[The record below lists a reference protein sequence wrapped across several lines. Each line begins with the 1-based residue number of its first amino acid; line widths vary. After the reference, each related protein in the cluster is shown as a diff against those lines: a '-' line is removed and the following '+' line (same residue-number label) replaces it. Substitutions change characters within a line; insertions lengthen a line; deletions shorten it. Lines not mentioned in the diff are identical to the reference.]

1 MTRILVV
8 DDELTLVELVR
19 GYLEREQYEVLT
31 AKDGQT
37 ETGRMR
43 RLVDD
48 LQELSRAEAHQ
59 IPLTLQPIALQ
70 QLVQNALEP
79 LEGQFVEKGL
89 ALQIQLPEHR
99 PPVLADP
106 VRTVQIL
113 TNLLINALRYTPAP
127 GRVEVSVSREE
138 G

>member
-1 MTRILVV
+1 MIVTRILVV

-70 QLVQNALEP
+70 QLV
-79 LEGQFVEKGL
+79 
-89 ALQIQLPEHR
+89 
-99 PPVLADP
+99 
-106 VRTVQIL
+106 
-113 TNLLINALRYTPAP
+113 
-127 GRVEVSVSREE
+127 
-138 G
+138 